1 MANELKANRGRPRG
15 SRNKLTLLKE
25 HEKKR
30 ALSLCEG
37 TIMQYAPKIVLAMCK
52 KALEGDVKAAALIM
66 NRVYP
71 EMRQVDKQ
79 LQGIQGIT
87 ININKESPDGNGKRQ
102 GETIDGR
109 ANGAEG
115 QESFHSAGVKIVAE
129 HAGQEGERSD

>member
-1 MANELKANRGRPRG
+1 MANRGRPPG
-15 SRNKLTLLKE
+15 SKNKLTVLKE

-37 TIMQYAPKIVLAMCK
+37 TIFQYAPKIVKAMCE

-87 ININKESPDGNGKRQ
+87 ININKEMPDGEKTISTGQ
-102 GETIDGR
+102 GEAEHGGT
-109 ANGAEG
+109 NGAHG
-115 QESFHSAGVKIVAE
+115 SQSFRSAGVTIVAE
-129 HAGQEGERSD
+129 HGGQEGDGKD